1 MCIVVYKPK
10 DRLMPSEETLRQC
23 FTRNPDGAGYMF
35 PEDDKVVIKKGYMNF
50 KALYQAVMKDYER
63 LGKETPF
70 VLHFRIQT
78 QGGVNQECTHPFPLS
93 KNMVDLKTLDIE
105 SRFGL
110 AHNGIISLTSKSGY
124 TQYYDST
131 TRTYRYDY
139 SKPDYSDTMKFITDY
154 LALIIKT
161 ENWYKD
167 EDTLALIEKL
177 AGYSNKFAIMDKEG
191 HTTLIGN
198 FIEDNGIYYS
208 NSTYEVYK
216 TPSSYYNNTTTT
228 TTDEEEDYEKY
239 YNEKTCSYDF
249 PIDNCP
255 VWDYGDD
262 SMCEFCSHW
271 QDCYGGLLDALKEE
285 DDYVDTT
292 ERKCD

>member
-10 DRLMPSEETLRQC
+10 DKKMPSEQTLRQC
-23 FTRNPDGAGYMF
+23 FNRNPDGAGYMF
-35 PEDDKVVIKKGYMNF
+35 PEDNRVIIKKGYMNF

-63 LGKETPF
+63 LGKKTPF
-70 VLHFRIQT
+70 VIHFRIQT

-93 KNMVDLKTLDIE
+93 KNMLDLKVLDSE
-105 SRFGL
+105 ARFGL
-110 AHNGIISLTSKSGY
+110 AHNGIISLTSNTSYSK
-124 TQYYDST
+124 YYDKKT
-131 TRTYRYDY
+131 KTYCYDY

-154 LALIIKT
+154 LSLIIKS

-177 AGYSNKFAIMDKEG
+177 AGYSNKFAIMDGEG

-198 FIEDNGIYYS
+198 FIEDKGIYYS
-208 NSTYEVYK
+208 NSSYEAYVQITNDFNY
-216 TPSSYYNNTTTT
+216 
-228 TTDEEEDYEKY
+228 DDEDYEKY
-239 YNEKTCSYDF
+239 YNDETCEYDF
-249 PIDNCP
+249 PIENCP
-255 VWDYGDD
+255 VWNMGDD

-271 QDCYGGLLDALKEE
+271 KECYGFLLEDK
-285 DDYVDTT
+285 DDYIDTT